1 MILDRKKI
9 FQISNNGFLDSGH
22 VTPEDMEMSQI
33 TLRIEWKHSRI
44 PAGPASGRNRPLKGR
59 IVGFGH
65 EGSFFRSFEKFGK
78 WEVQNFVMSGE
89 SNLFLGRWN
98 RSEVLGGRGGCAS
111 LHKGSHPGRKVRML
125 LIVAATYPIFDL
137 ASSGP

>member
-1 MILDRKKI
+1 
-9 FQISNNGFLDSGH
+9 
-22 VTPEDMEMSQI
+22 MS
-33 TLRIEWKHSRI
+33 LRIEWKHSRI

-65 EGSFFRSFEKFGK
+65 EGPFFRSFEKFGK

-89 SNLFLGRWN
+89 SNFFLSVQN
-98 RSEVLGGRGGCAS
+98 RSAVLRGPGGRVL
-111 LHKGSHPGRKVRML
+111 LHKRSNPSRKVQL
-125 LIVAATYPIFDL
+125 CTIVKPLYRIFDL